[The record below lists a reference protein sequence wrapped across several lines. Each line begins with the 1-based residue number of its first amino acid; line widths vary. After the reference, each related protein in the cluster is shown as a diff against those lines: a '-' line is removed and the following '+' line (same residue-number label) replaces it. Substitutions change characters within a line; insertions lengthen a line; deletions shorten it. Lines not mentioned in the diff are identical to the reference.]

1 MTENQNVLM
10 DIGGVKIYVNDKNYE
25 HFNSLSK
32 SQQEAIKQTM
42 LLSMLNDRYYLL
54 FQSF

>member
-25 HFNSLSK
+25 HFNNYQNHNK
-32 SQQEAIKQTM
+32 KQ
-42 LLSMLNDRYYLL
+42 
-54 FQSF
+54 